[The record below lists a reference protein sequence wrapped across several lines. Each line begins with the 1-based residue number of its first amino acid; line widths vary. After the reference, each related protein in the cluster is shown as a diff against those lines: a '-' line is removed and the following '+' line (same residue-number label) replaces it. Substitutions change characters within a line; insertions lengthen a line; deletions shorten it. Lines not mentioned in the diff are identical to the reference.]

1 MEGDFFMKF
10 FVLTKRSLLSL
21 AFCLIIGALAA
32 TVAVSSAVKAVQ
44 TTAEPKIVP
53 VYRVEGGKNQVA
65 ISFDAAWGDEQTE
78 HLLNILDENDVKATF
93 FLVGD
98 WVDKYPDDVKEI
110 HERGHDIGNH
120 SDTHPHM
127 PQLDI
132 SGENAEVQA
141 CNEKIKALTGQS
153 PTLFRPPY
161 GDYDNDLVNCVKS
174 LGMYCVQWDVDSL
187 DWKDPS
193 PEQMTKTVLDKV
205 KDGSIVLMHN
215 GAKNT
220 PAALPNII
228 KGIRDKGFEI
238 VLIKDLIPEG
248 EYYTDV
254 QGELHL
260 SN

>member
-1 MEGDFFMKF
+1 MKLF
-10 FVLTKRSLLSL
+10 ILTKRS
-21 AFCLIIGALAA
+21 ILAA
-32 TVAVSSAVKAVQ
+32 AICLLAGAAAIAVSVTSTTQAVQ
-44 TTAEPKIVP
+44 TAAAPKLNP
-53 VYRVEGGKNQVA
+53 VYRVEGGKKQAA
-65 ISFDAAWGDEQTE
+65 ISFDAAWGDEQTAE
-78 HLLNILDENDVKATF
+78 LLDILDKHNVKATF

-110 HERGHDIGNH
+110 AARGHDIGNH

-127 PQLDI
+127 PELSESSASDEI
-132 SGENAEVQA
+132 TA
-141 CNEKIKALTGQS
+141 CNEKIKALTGRA

-161 GDYDNDLVNCVKS
+161 GDYNNSVVECVKAM
-174 LGMYCVQWDVDSL
+174 GMYCVQWDVDSL

-193 PEQMTKTVLDKV
+193 PEQMAKTVLDKV
-205 KDGSIVLMHN
+205 TDGSIVLMHN

-220 PAALPNII
+220 PAALPSII
-228 KGIRDKGFEI
+228 EGIRAKGLEI

-260 SN
+260 TQ

>member
-1 MEGDFFMKF
+1 MKLIL
-10 FVLTKRSLLSL
+10 LTKRSLVTLGLSL
-21 AFCLIIGALAA
+21 MIGVTAA
-32 TVAVSSAVKAVQ
+32 TVAITSTVKAVQ
-44 TTAEPKIVP
+44 TAAEPRKIP
-53 VYRVEGGKNQVA
+53 VYRVESDKKQVA
-65 ISFDAAWGDEQTE
+65 ISFDAAWGNEQTE
-78 HLLNILDENDVKATF
+78 DLLRILDEHKVKATF

-98 WVDKYPDDVKEI
+98 WVDKFPDDVVTIAQK
-110 HERGHDIGNH
+110 GHDIGNH
-120 SDTHPHM
+120 SNTHPHM
-127 PQLDI
+127 PQLA
-132 SGENAEVQA
+132 AEEA
-141 CNEKIKALTGQS
+141 TAEITSCNDKIKALTGKS

-161 GDYDNDLVNCVKS
+161 GDYNNMVVDSVKK

-205 KDGSIVLMHN
+205 QDGSIVLMHN

-220 PAALPNII
+220 PAALPSII
-228 KGIRDKGFEI
+228 EGIKDKGYEI

-260 SN
+260 MEN

>member
-1 MEGDFFMKF
+1 MKLF
-10 FVLTKRSLLSL
+10 ILTKRS
-21 AFCLIIGALAA
+21 ILAA
-32 TVAVSSAVKAVQ
+32 AICLLAGAAAIAVSVTSTTQAVQ
-44 TTAEPKIVP
+44 TAASPKLNP
-53 VYRVEGGKNQVA
+53 VYRVEGGKKQAA
-65 ISFDAAWGDEQTE
+65 ISFDAAWGDEQTAE
-78 HLLNILDENDVKATF
+78 LLDILEKHNVKATF

-110 HERGHDIGNH
+110 AARGHDIGNH

-127 PQLDI
+127 PELSESSASDEI
-132 SGENAEVQA
+132 TA
-141 CNEKIKALTGQS
+141 CNEKIKALTGRA

-161 GDYDNDLVNCVKS
+161 GDYNNSVVGCVKGM
-174 LGMYCVQWDVDSL
+174 GMYCVQWDVDSL

-193 PEQMTKTVLDKV
+193 PEQMAKTVLDKV
-205 KDGSIVLMHN
+205 TDGSIVLMHN

-220 PAALPNII
+220 PAALPSII
-228 KGIRDKGFEI
+228 EGIRAKGLEI

-260 SN
+260 TQ

>member
-1 MEGDFFMKF
+1 MKF
-10 FVLTKRSLLSL
+10 FILTKRSLISL
-21 AFCLIIGALAA
+21 AFCLAIGVLAA
-32 TVAVSSAVKAVQ
+32 SVAVSSAVKAVQ
-44 TTAEPKIVP
+44 TAAEPKQVP
-53 VYRVEGGKNQVA
+53 VYRVEAGKNRVA

-78 HLLNILDENDVKATF
+78 DLLNILDECNAKATF

-110 HERGHDIGNH
+110 HSRGHDIGNH

-132 SGENAEVQA
+132 SGETKEVQA
-141 CNEKIKALTGQS
+141 CNDKIKAITGQA

-161 GDYDNDLVNCVKS
+161 GDYDNNLVNCVKG

-187 DWKDPS
+187 DWKDPT

-220 PAALPNII
+220 PAALPGII

-260 SN
+260 SE

>member
-1 MEGDFFMKF
+1 MRLIL
-10 FVLTKRSLLSL
+10 LTKRSLAAIGLSIAL
-21 AFCLIIGALAA
+21 GAAA
-32 TVAVSSAVKAVQ
+32 ASVAVSTAVRTVQ
-44 TTAEPKIVP
+44 TAAEPREIP
-53 VYRVEGGKNQVA
+53 VYRVESHNNQVA
-65 ISFDAAWGDEQTE
+65 ISFDAAWGDEQTRE
-78 HLLNILDENDVKATF
+78 LLDILDSENVKATF

-98 WVDKYPDDVKEI
+98 WVDNFPDDVKEI
-110 HERGHDIGNH
+110 ARRGHDIGNH

-127 PQLDI
+127 PQLGADGCRCEI
-132 SGENAEVQA
+132 TA
-141 CNEKIKALTGQS
+141 CNEKIEKLTNRA
-153 PTLFRPPY
+153 PTLFRPPF
-161 GDYDNDLVNCVKS
+161 GDYDNTVVKAVKS

-187 DWKDPS
+187 DWKDPT

-220 PAALPNII
+220 PAALPDII
-228 KGIRDKGFEI
+228 RGIKDKGYEI

-260 SN
+260 MEN

>member
-1 MEGDFFMKF
+1 
-10 FVLTKRSLLSL
+10 
-21 AFCLIIGALAA
+21 
-32 TVAVSSAVKAVQ
+32 
-44 TTAEPKIVP
+44 
-53 VYRVEGGKNQVA
+53 
-65 ISFDAAWGDEQTE
+65 
-78 HLLNILDENDVKATF
+78 
-93 FLVGD
+93 
-98 WVDKYPDDVKEI
+98 
-110 HERGHDIGNH
+110 
-120 SDTHPHM
+120 
-127 PQLDI
+127 
-132 SGENAEVQA
+132 
-141 CNEKIKALTGQS
+141 
-153 PTLFRPPY
+153 
-161 GDYDNDLVNCVKS
+161 
-174 LGMYCVQWDVDSL
+174 MYCVQWDVDSL

-228 KGIRDKGFEI
+228 KGIRDKGFEL